1 MTTSGRNVDLPS
13 LKRGEI
19 RDPALTAALRKLELT
34 VRRKLDGVL
43 HGDHLGLLPGP
54 GSEPGESRPYQ
65 PGDDVRR
72 MDWSVTARTTH
83 PHVRQMIADRELETW
98 LVVDMSASLDF
109 GTTGCEKR
117 DLAVAAAAAI
127 TFLNSGGGNRI
138 GAIIANGDTVR
149 RVPALSGRMHEQEML
164 RTIATM
170 PKAPTGVRGNL
181 AEAIDALRRPER
193 RRGMAVIIS
202 DFLGPINWMRP
213 LRAIAGRHEVLG
225 IEVIDPRDV
234 ELPPIGDVILQDTE
248 SGVTREFTIDEQLR
262 SDFEKAAGAHREE
275 VARTLRRCDAPLL
288 TLRTDR
294 DWIADVVRFVA
305 QRRRGALA
313 GRAIVQRNDNWHM
326 TLPLLGPMTLSG
338 FEHAWFFLFLLV
350 VLAIVAL
357 YILVQV
363 ARQRRML
370 RFANMDLLQSVAPKS
385 PNRWRHLPAIL
396 LVPSLVMLTVAMA
409 GPTNDVRI
417 PRNRAVVMLVIDVS
431 QSMRATDVSPNRLA
445 AAQEASKQFAD
456 ELTPGINLGLIS
468 YAGTATVLVSPTTN
482 REATKAAID
491 KLQLADRTATGEG
504 IFTALQAI
512 ATVGA
517 VIGGG
522 DEPPPARVVLFSD
535 GKETV
540 PSNPDNPKG
549 AFTAARTAKDQGV
562 PISTISFGTPYG
574 YVEINDQRQPVPVD
588 DDMLRKIAELSGG
601 EAYTA
606 SSLDQLREV
615 YSNLQQQIGYET
627 IKGDASAGWLRL
639 GALVLALAALGAM
652 VLNRRLPN

>member
-1 MTTSGRNVDLPS
+1 
-13 LKRGEI
+13 
-19 RDPALTAALRKLELT
+19 
-34 VRRKLDGVL
+34 
-43 HGDHLGLLPGP
+43 
-54 GSEPGESRPYQ
+54 
-65 PGDDVRR
+65 
-72 MDWSVTARTTH
+72 
-83 PHVRQMIADRELETW
+83 
-98 LVVDMSASLDF
+98 MS
-109 GTTGCEKR
+109 
-117 DLAVAAAAAI
+117 
-127 TFLNSGGGNRI
+127 
-138 GAIIANGDTVR
+138 
-149 RVPALSGRMHEQEML
+149 
-164 RTIATM
+164 
-170 PKAPTGVRGNL
+170 
-181 AEAIDALRRPER
+181 
-193 RRGMAVIIS
+193 
-202 DFLGPINWMRP
+202 
-213 LRAIAGRHEVLG
+213 
-225 IEVIDPRDV
+225 
-234 ELPPIGDVILQDTE
+234 
-248 SGVTREFTIDEQLR
+248 
-262 SDFEKAAGAHREE
+262 
-275 VARTLRRCDAPLL
+275 
-288 TLRTDR
+288 
-294 DWIADVVRFVA
+294 
-305 QRRRGALA
+305 
-313 GRAIVQRNDNWHM
+313 
-326 TLPLLGPMTLSG
+326 LSG
-338 FEHAWFFLFLLV
+338 FEHAWFLLFLLV

-357 YILVQV
+357 YVLVQF

-370 RFANMDLLQSVAPKS
+370 RFANMELLESVAPKR
-385 PNRWRHLPAIL
+385 PTRWRHLPAIL
-396 LVPSLVMLTVAMA
+396 LVASLLLLTVAMA

-456 ELTPGINLGLIS
+456 ELTPGINLGLIA

-482 REATKAAID
+482 REATKNAID

-517 VIGGG
+517 VLGGG

-588 DDMLRKIAELSGG
+588 DDMLRKIADLSGG

-639 GALVLALAALGAM
+639 GALILALAALAAM
-652 VLNRRLPN
+652 LLNRRLPN